1 MNLNLLSTAYAVQG
15 GSRHRSLLQ
24 PRARGPTRFESRT
37 PSIGIQFRIHES
49 SFESTN
55 PSSNPRIQVRIH
67 ESKFE
72 STNPSSNPRIQVQIH
87 ESKFESTNPSS
98 NPRIQVRI
106 HEFSNPISYI
116 VGFFRLVSSSTWKNQ
131 LLLL

>member
-1 MNLNLLSTAYAVQG
+1 MARRKQQQGKITTSSYSPNRGVRHASNLV
-15 GSRHRSLLQ
+15 HRQLESN
-24 PRARGPTRFESRT
+24 FESTNPASNPR
-37 PSIGIQFRIHES
+37 IQVRIHES
-49 SFESTN
+49 KFESTN

-72 STNPSSNPRIQVQIH
+72 STNPSSNPRIQL
-87 ESKFESTNPSS
+87 SS

-131 LLLL
+131 LL